1 MHYFFQN
8 RQVSLTDP
16 VQWLLKEM
24 MLPKEMEDGQN
35 YPPNKRGKENCNEA
49 SKYLP
54 LVYKTSEGRYLRNCL
69 SLEYCTSSTATM
81 Y

>member
-24 MLPKEMEDGQN
+24 MLTKEMEDGQN

-54 LVYKTSEGRYLRNCL
+54 ISLQNVEGKV
-69 SLEYCTSSTATM
+69 LEKLFITSSTATM